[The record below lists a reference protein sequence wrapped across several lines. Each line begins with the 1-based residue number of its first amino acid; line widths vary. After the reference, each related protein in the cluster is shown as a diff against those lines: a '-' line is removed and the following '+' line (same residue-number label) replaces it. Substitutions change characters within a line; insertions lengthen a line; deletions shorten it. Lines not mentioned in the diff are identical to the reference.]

1 MRVGRKVTGEWLEGG
16 CHCQAVRFRVRSA
29 SNQVVSCNCSLCRK
43 RADLQLIV
51 ASSDFEI
58 LSGEADLVLYQFNTG
73 VARHR
78 FCRVCGIHPFNT
90 PRSNPDS
97 VAVNV
102 RCLDRSHPDCWSI
115 AGFDG
120 ENWEKSIA
128 RLHAAQTASGNSR

>member
-1 MRVGRKVTGEWLEGG
+1 MRVGQRVTVEWREGG
-16 CHCQAVRFRVRSA
+16 CHCGAIRFRVRSP
-29 SNQVVSCNCSLCRK
+29 SNEVVSCNCSMCAK

-51 ASSDFEI
+51 SIRDFEI
-58 LSGEADLVLYQFNTG
+58 LRGESDLVLYQFNTR

-102 RCLDRSHPDCWSI
+102 RCLDQPHLDGWSVET
-115 AGFDG
+115 FDG
-120 ENWEKSIA
+120 ENWAQSIGQLRSSQNA
-128 RLHAAQTASGNSR
+128 LGSSI